1 MLMGL
6 DKVMT
11 NELQSVEHEERVK
24 EILNFR
30 FGVLVPIPF
39 RPISSMEIS

>member
-1 MLMGL
+1 MGL

-11 NELQSVEHEERVK
+11 YELQSVEHEKRVK
-24 EILNFR
+24 ENLDFR

-39 RPISSMEIS
+39 HLISSMRLS